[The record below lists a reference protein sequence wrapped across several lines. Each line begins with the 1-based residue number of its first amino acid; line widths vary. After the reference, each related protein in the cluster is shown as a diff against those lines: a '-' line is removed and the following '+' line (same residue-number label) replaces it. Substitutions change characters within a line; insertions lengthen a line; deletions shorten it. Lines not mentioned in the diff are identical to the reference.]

1 MTDTDLRADAA
12 VEHHLAELRRD
23 GYSIRRSAVP
33 PELCDETLAAMAAM
47 DGTWGRSLVQSF
59 HGYRTVRYFDLL
71 NADPVFQQFPVHEHI
86 LPVVRAV
93 LGKDCLLSTYGTASI
108 GPGEPAQAIHA
119 DDILYRL
126 PRPHRDIF
134 CNVMIALSDFTEE
147 NGATRIVPGS
157 HAWDEYP
164 EIRVLPEG
172 EIDTRFPQ
180 VAAEMPKGSVCFFL
194 GTTYH
199 GGGANRSGAVRHG
212 VTMAYCAG
220 WLRPQENFTVAVA
233 QERAAGFDR
242 DLQGLMGWRPGHNGS
257 LGVIYSHPR
266 HLSGPMAH
274 SLLTSQAPQAD
285 QP

>member
-1 MTDTDLRADAA
+1 
-12 VEHHLAELRRD
+12 
-23 GYSIRRSAVP
+23 
-33 PELCDETLAAMAAM
+33 
-47 DGTWGRSLVQSF
+47 
-59 HGYRTVRYFDLL
+59 
-71 NADPVFQQFPVHEHI
+71 
-86 LPVVRAV
+86 
-93 LGKDCLLSTYGTASI
+93 
-108 GPGEPAQAIHA
+108 
-119 DDILYRL
+119 
-126 PRPHRDIF
+126 
-134 CNVMIALSDFTEE
+134 MIALSDFTVE

-157 HAWDEYP
+157 HDWDEYP
-164 EIRVLPEG
+164 EIRVLPES
-172 EIDTRFPQ
+172 EVDTRYPQ

-233 QERAAGFDR
+233 QERAAGFSR

-285 QP
+285 RP